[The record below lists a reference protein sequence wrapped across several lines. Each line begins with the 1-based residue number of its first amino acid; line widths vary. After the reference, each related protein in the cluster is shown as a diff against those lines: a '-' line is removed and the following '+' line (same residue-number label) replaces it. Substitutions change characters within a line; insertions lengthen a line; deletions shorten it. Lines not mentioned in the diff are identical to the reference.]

1 MKPIINLDELEM
13 ISHTNAGFEGKYGLI
28 SGRIG
33 AKKLGYNFTVCP
45 PGKSV
50 CPFHNHRGEEE
61 MFLILEGEGILR
73 FGDAEYPLRKNDV
86 VACPVGGREV
96 AHQMINTGTTDLKY
110 LAISTLE
117 RVEVCEYPDS
127 DKVGIYVG
135 TQEKRELR
143 LLFKASDAVDYYV
156 GESFPRD

>member
-73 FGDAEYPLRKNDV
+73 FGDAEYEKFENV
-86 VACPVGGREV
+86 VDRASAGGSLV
-96 AHQMINTGTTDLKY
+96 M
-110 LAISTLE
+110 
-117 RVEVCEYPDS
+117 
-127 DKVGIYVG
+127 
-135 TQEKRELR
+135 
-143 LLFKASDAVDYYV
+143 
-156 GESFPRD
+156 